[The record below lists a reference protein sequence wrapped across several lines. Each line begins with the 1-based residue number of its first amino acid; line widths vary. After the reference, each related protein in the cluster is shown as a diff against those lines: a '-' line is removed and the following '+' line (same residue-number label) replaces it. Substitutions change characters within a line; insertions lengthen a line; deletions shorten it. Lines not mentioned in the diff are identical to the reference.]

1 MTLEDFFTLT
11 EMSNG
16 LTAPARV
23 QELVSIMQKEKER
36 GVKNTIEIMRH
47 WTAVASTIAAT
58 ENKECLEL
66 FIQLDGLHFTNS
78 WLKDAQELGS
88 DTSDNVAEETIT
100 HFLRA
105 IERLHVDKEKSV
117 SSGIMM
123 TVKNLLGHKSS
134 KIQER
139 SKVLFD
145 SWEKETDEDAVSVGE
160 EKVQA
165 SIDDKTR
172 VITNVVG
179 EVVNSEPS
187 LGGVSPSGSRE
198 EKSEEHINENKL
210 LSSRSGDIHPSIV
223 NYTEA
228 LDRNLQHTM
237 LEDGSPN
244 SPSLAKSAS
253 EDEEKYLTYHAESSA
268 TAIDTS
274 TSAVER
280 HCSLDKQKDI
290 PVSESVNCL
299 NHVQEVGSPEKL
311 DSAVPKP
318 LDNKTFSSGP
328 DAREDSEAVSGQDL
342 QRQNDAKNVDDGKEI
357 FSVDN
362 VSVASS
368 KGKIPKNSVFATHD
382 RGNTVLGAKKE
393 RKYDIDIL
401 QDSPNKHNVEHPK
414 DLSIALMKVD
424 VGGDEKCV
432 SNKSEDDLETDTEFE
447 VPQRGITICNV
458 LEKKGDIELDY
469 GIIDPLE
476 VARQVAIEVEREVQE
491 SCSSSE
497 KTRESKVH
505 EPDSPDSRSA
515 NGSNEEIPKGMPVR
529 PEVSLAYSEAGP
541 INVTEKLES
550 SQITDA
556 ALDLESNDQKGCDF
570 DLNLEVSSDDIDRPG
585 NPISTSISV
594 VSASRAAAAPGV
606 PVPPLQFEGTLGWKG
621 SAATSAFRPASPRK
635 IPESDKA
642 VSSGGSDSISKQQQS
657 CLDIDLN
664 VAEGGDD
671 RLADLITG
679 KQASVSSTLPS
690 GESSVEASPKKLARL
705 ELDLNCASEEGEAPT
720 NWRVERRLFP
730 DRGDWSHSPSSSSSS
745 KQPSLRNFDLNDQP
759 TFLHDSSDLPFFKKP
774 SQYTNTS
781 GAINSGDSVVSIM
794 GMKVD
799 VNHKD
804 PVSRSVMLPNGRIVE
819 NAVDL
824 STARSGFLGMGSPFP
839 YTHSPATGY
848 NGITPAPAMPFPS
861 AMYGS
866 GGSVPYM
873 VDSRGAPFVPHI
885 LGSASAIP
893 PSFYHQP
900 FVISMTGAP
909 VSSGVMPPRRSLDL
923 NTGSILEGG
932 TRNHRGTMQLFDQ
945 GPTRSMD
952 DHFRTTSGPST
963 SSSIGGK
970 RKEPDDGWEPFPFK
984 LHPPPWK

>member
-66 FIQLDGLHFTNS
+66 FIQLDGLHFMNS
-78 WLKDAQELGS
+78 WLKDAQELES
-88 DTSDNVAEETIT
+88 DTNENVAEETIT

-117 SSGIMM
+117 FSGIMVN
-123 TVKNLLGHKSS
+123 VKNLLGHKSS

-139 SKVLFD
+139 SRALFD
-145 SWEKETDEDAVSVGE
+145 SWEKEKDEDAGSMSD
-160 EKVQA
+160 EKEH
-165 SIDDKTR
+165 S
-172 VITNVVG
+172 G
-179 EVVNSEPS
+179 PS
-187 LGGVSPSGSRE
+187 LRGVSPSGSRE
-198 EKSEEHINENKL
+198 EKSEEHIGENKL
-210 LSSRSGDIHPSIV
+210 LSSRSDDIHPSIV

-237 LEDGSPN
+237 LKDGSPN

-253 EDEEKYLTYHAESSA
+253 EDKEKYLAYHAECSA
-268 TAIDTS
+268 TAIDTC

-280 HCSLDKQKDI
+280 HCSLDEQKDI
-290 PVSESVNCL
+290 PVSESINCL
-299 NHVQEVGSPEKL
+299 NHVQEVRSPEKL

-318 LDNKTFSSGP
+318 LDIKTFSSGP
-328 DAREDSEAVSGQDL
+328 DAREESKAVSGQDL
-342 QRQNDAKNVDDGKEI
+342 QRQNDVKNVDDDKEI
-357 FSVDN
+357 FSVDDVSVFSVDE

-368 KGKIPKNSVFATHD
+368 KGKIPTDNSVSASHD
-382 RGNTVLGAKKE
+382 RSNTVLGAKE
-393 RKYDIDIL
+393 DRKYNIDML
-401 QDSPNKHNVEHPK
+401 QDSSNKHNLEHPK

-432 SNKSEDDLETDTEFE
+432 SSKSEDDLETDTEFE
-447 VPQRGITICNV
+447 VPQRGITICSV

-505 EPDSPDSRSA
+505 EPDSPDSRRA
-515 NGSNEEIPKGMPVR
+515 NGSNKEIPKGTPVL

-541 INVTEKLES
+541 INGTEKVES

-556 ALDLESNDQKGCDF
+556 ALDLESNDQKGLCHF

-606 PVPPLQFEGTLGWKG
+606 PGPPLQFEGTL
-621 SAATSAFRPASPRK
+621 
-635 IPESDKA
+635 
-642 VSSGGSDSISKQQQS
+642 
-657 CLDIDLN
+657 
-664 VAEGGDD
+664 D

-705 ELDLNCASEEGEAPT
+705 ELDLNCVSEEGEAPT

-781 GAINSGDSVVSIM
+781 GGINSGDSVVSIM

-848 NGITPAPAMPFPS
+848 NGITPGLAMPFPS

-866 GGSVPYM
+866 GGSIPYM

-909 VSSGVMPPRRSLDL
+909 VSSGVMPSRSSLDL